1 MAHEGKQRKII
12 VLLADWQGLGG
23 GVWPE
28 TRMSLG
34 EGNTERTQHDFY
46 AIMYGEMILTR

>member
-12 VLLADWQGLGG
+12 VLLADWQRLGG

-28 TRMSLG
+28 TRMSLVKVI
-34 EGNTERTQHDFY
+34 RSVLS
-46 AIMYGEMILTR
+46 MIFML